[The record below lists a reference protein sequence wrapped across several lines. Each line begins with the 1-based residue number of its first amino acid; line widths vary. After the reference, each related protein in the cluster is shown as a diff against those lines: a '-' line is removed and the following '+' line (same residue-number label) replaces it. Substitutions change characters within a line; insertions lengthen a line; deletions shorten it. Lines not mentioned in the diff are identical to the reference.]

1 MDGFGF
7 LFAVGIVLLV
17 LFGPWVLL
25 LRVNSARKRERDEDQ
40 QRWRELTSRI
50 FTLENAVERRRPN
63 TRRQHRLSCRVPP
76 RRTMLGPT
84 MSRRR

>member
-50 FTLENAVERRRPN
+50 FTLENAVERRP
-63 TRRQHRLSCRVPP
+63 TQHSAPASTVLPD
-76 RRTMLGPT
+76 
-84 MSRRR
+84 